1 MKLKPPRTFLPL
13 RERLELMGDLHAY
26 LADYARY
33 YEAVHGMTI
42 ALPELLLEIARTFLR
57 SDRAFW
63 AWRREASAQ
72 PKSPRRGRATH
83 AQKRPMRPSPL
94 RAR

>member
-13 RERLELMGDLHAY
+13 RQRLEILGDLHAY

-33 YEAVHGMTI
+33 YEAVHGVRIT
-42 ALPELLLEIARTFLR
+42 LPDLLVEIARTFLR
-57 SDRAFW
+57 SDQAFW
-63 AWRREASAQ
+63 AWRRTVSAH
-72 PKSPRRGRATH
+72 PKSLGRGRATH
-83 AQKRPMRPSPL
+83 AQKSPIRPRPL